1 MDNLDIKL
9 NLDFLWELTN
19 NERSRLEKILNSR
32 IGKFRED
39 IGVERIRS
47 KWVCSVCDKS
57 TWDTEYD
64 YLLSPTMHLGCA
76 IESSTD
82 ENLKQIA
89 EKNKEIFH
97 YDQQ

>member
-1 MDNLDIKL
+1 MDNLDMEL
-9 NLDFLWELTN
+9 DLDFIWELTTD
-19 NERSRLEKILNSR
+19 ERSRLEKFLNMH
-32 IGKFRED
+32 IQKFREK

-64 YLLSPTMHLGCA
+64 YLLSPTIHLGCA

>member
-9 NLDFLWELTN
+9 DLDFLWELTN

>member
-1 MDNLDIKL
+1 MDNLDMEL
-9 NLDFLWELTN
+9 DLDFIWELTTD
-19 NERSRLEKILNSR
+19 ERSRLEKFLNMH
-32 IGKFRED
+32 IQKFREK

-82 ENLKQIA
+82 ESLKQIA